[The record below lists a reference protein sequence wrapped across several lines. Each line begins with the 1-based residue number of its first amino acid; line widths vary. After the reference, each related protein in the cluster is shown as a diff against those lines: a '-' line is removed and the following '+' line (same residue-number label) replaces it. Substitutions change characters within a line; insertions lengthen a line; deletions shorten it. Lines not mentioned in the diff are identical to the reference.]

1 MINTTLL
8 FFLLLLP
15 ISGFIAWAGDRIG
28 HRLGKRRASLFG
40 LRPRHTAIFITI
52 TFGIGIT
59 LASFGTMLLIS
70 RSFRQVVARG
80 GALARDNVEL
90 QRTLSAAKQRL
101 EDVRKEQ
108 AIQDK
113 KLVAA
118 QKAAETALAR
128 QQTAERAVVTAQL
141 QFSIADEKLKAETA
155 SLASTRSNLRL
166 AVARVEK
173 AKRDVRDA
181 LMKRTLAMKA
191 SAEAGRK
198 AQAARK
204 EAGEAKGRVATAER
218 VFEAVMQQQ
227 RVRLAE
233 QREQLKELENAVSK
247 QLASLQSQKRTI
259 ESQQDTIDMQ
269 SSRLDRQKEQ
279 VEEQGAELAR
289 LTRDVAELSAR
300 RTEVQQ
306 ALDALS
312 IEAVTMRSGKITYRN
327 GEEVAR
333 MQVPATRSVG
343 RIQNTL
349 ETLLAVAAKNA
360 ELRGAKATK
369 SSARAVRIPDR
380 NIRLPT
386 GQMQTI
392 SEFEALAAAAFNIA
406 AEGEPVVIVL
416 FATSNAVS
424 GEAVS
429 VDVRTFRN
437 PLLFSAGTVL
447 GELPVTNSISREKV
461 ADKLYQLLRGDIRR
475 KLLKA
480 GIIPPSLG
488 TGVDGE
494 PIGET
499 RIDDVLKVLD
509 LARSV
514 SRSKIVIR
522 TEKDIR
528 AGDAV
533 ILSFTAVGIDGNP
546 LGARPDDAV
555 PSVAPEP

>member
-1 MINTTLL
+1 MVNTTLL

-28 HRLGKRRASLFG
+28 HKLGKRRASLFG

-90 QRTLSAAKQRL
+90 QRTLNGAKKRL
-101 EDVRKEQ
+101 EDVRREQ
-108 AIQDK
+108 AVQDK

-118 QKAAETALAR
+118 QKAAESALAS

-141 QFSIADEKLKAETA
+141 QYNIADEKLKAETA
-155 SLASTRSNLRL
+155 NLASTRGNLLL
-166 AVARVEK
+166 AIARVEK

-181 LMKRTLAMKA
+181 LMKRSIAMKA
-191 SAEAGRK
+191 SVEAGRK

-204 EAGEAKGRVATAER
+204 DAGEAKGRVATAER

-227 RVRLAE
+227 RARLAE
-233 QREQLKELENAVSK
+233 QREQLKELEDAVSM
-247 QLASLQSQKRTI
+247 QLASLQTQKETI
-259 ESQQDTIDMQ
+259 RSQQDTIDMQ
-269 SSRLDRQKEQ
+269 SSRLERQKEQ
-279 VEEQGAELAR
+279 ATEQGAELER
-289 LTRDVAELSAR
+289 LTRDVAELSTR
-300 RTEVQQ
+300 RAEVQQ

-333 MQVPATRSVG
+333 MQVSATRSVG

-360 ELRGAKATK
+360 ELRGAKASK
-369 SSARAVRIPDR
+369 STSRAVRIPER

-386 GQMQTI
+386 GQLQTI
-392 SEFEALAAAAFNIA
+392 SEFEALAAAAENIA
-406 AEGEPVVIVL
+406 AAGEPVVIVL

-437 PLLFSAGTVL
+437 PLLFDAGTVL
-447 GELPVTNSISREKV
+447 GELSVSGNVSREQV

-533 ILSFTAVGIDGNP
+533 MLTFTAVGIDGNP
-546 LGARPDDAV
+546 LGARPDDSAPPV
-555 PSVAPEP
+555 NPEP

>member
-1 MINTTLL
+1 
-8 FFLLLLP
+8 
-15 ISGFIAWAGDRIG
+15 
-28 HRLGKRRASLFG
+28 
-40 LRPRHTAIFITI
+40 
-52 TFGIGIT
+52 
-59 LASFGTMLLIS
+59 MLLIS
-70 RSFRQVVARG
+70 RRFRQVVARG

-90 QRTLSAAKQRL
+90 QRTLDAAKSRL

-108 AIQDK
+108 ALQDK

-118 QKAAETALAR
+118 QKAAESALAN
-128 QQTAERAVVTAQL
+128 QHTAERAVVTAQL
-141 QFSIADEKLKAETA
+141 QFAIADEKLKVATG
-155 SLASTRSNLRL
+155 SLASTRTNLRL
-166 AVARVEK
+166 AIARVEK

-181 LMKRTLAMKA
+181 LLKRTLAMKA
-191 SAEAGRK
+191 SVEAGRK
-198 AQAARK
+198 AQVARK

-227 RVRLAE
+227 RARLAE
-233 QREQLKELENAVSK
+233 QREQLKELEEAVSK
-247 QLASLQSQKRTI
+247 QLASLQSQKATI
-259 ESQQDTIDMQ
+259 KSQQDTIDMQ
-269 SSRLDRQKEQ
+269 SSRLERQKE
-279 VEEQGAELAR
+279 EAAEQADELDR
-289 LTRDVAELSAR
+289 LTRDVSDLTVR
-300 RTEVQQ
+300 RAEVQQ

-312 IEAVTMRSGKITYRN
+312 IEAVTMRSGKITFRN

-369 SSARAVRIPDR
+369 SSTRAVRIPER

-386 GQMQTI
+386 GQLQTI
-392 SEFEALAAAAFNIA
+392 SEFEALAAAAENIA
-406 AEGEPVVIVL
+406 AAGEPVVIVL

-424 GEAVS
+424 GEAVA

-447 GELPVTNSISREKV
+447 GELSVSGNVSREKV
-461 ADKLYQLLRGDIRR
+461 ADKLYLLLRGDIRR

-528 AGDAV
+528 AGDSV
-533 ILSFTAVGIDGNP
+533 MLTFTAVGIDGNP
-546 LGARPDDAV
+546 LGARPDDIV
-555 PSVAPEP
+555 PPVVPEP

>member
-233 QREQLKELENAVSK
+233 QREQLKELEDAVSK
-247 QLASLQSQKRTI
+247 QLSSLQSQKQTI

>member
-90 QRTLSAAKQRL
+90 QRTLNAAKQRL
-101 EDVRKEQ
+101 EDVREEQ

-198 AQAARK
+198 AQTARK

-233 QREQLKELENAVSK
+233 QREQLKELEDAVSK
-247 QLASLQSQKRTI
+247 QLASLQSQKQTI
-259 ESQQDTIDMQ
+259 KSQQDTIDMQ

-289 LTRDVAELSAR
+289 LTRDVADLSAR

-333 MQVPATRSVG
+333 MQVPATRSIG

-360 ELRGAKATK
+360 ELRGAKPTK
-369 SSARAVRIPDR
+369 SSTRAVRIPER

-386 GQMQTI
+386 GQVQTI
-392 SEFEALAAAAFNIA
+392 SEFEALAAAAENIA
-406 AEGEPVVIVL
+406 AAGEPVVIVL

-424 GEAVS
+424 GEAVA

-447 GELPVTNSISREKV
+447 GELSVSGNVSREKV
-461 ADKLYQLLRGDIRR
+461 ADKLYLLLRGDIRR

-528 AGDAV
+528 AGAAV

-555 PSVAPEP
+555 PGIAPEP

>member
-1 MINTTLL
+1 
-8 FFLLLLP
+8 
-15 ISGFIAWAGDRIG
+15 
-28 HRLGKRRASLFG
+28 
-40 LRPRHTAIFITI
+40 
-52 TFGIGIT
+52 
-59 LASFGTMLLIS
+59 
-70 RSFRQVVARG
+70 
-80 GALARDNVEL
+80 
-90 QRTLSAAKQRL
+90 
-101 EDVRKEQ
+101 
-108 AIQDK
+108 
-113 KLVAA
+113 
-118 QKAAETALAR
+118 
-128 QQTAERAVVTAQL
+128 
-141 QFSIADEKLKAETA
+141 
-155 SLASTRSNLRL
+155 
-166 AVARVEK
+166 
-173 AKRDVRDA
+173 
-181 LMKRTLAMKA
+181 
-191 SAEAGRK
+191 
-198 AQAARK
+198 
-204 EAGEAKGRVATAER
+204 
-218 VFEAVMQQQ
+218 
-227 RVRLAE
+227 
-233 QREQLKELENAVSK
+233 
-247 QLASLQSQKRTI
+247 
-259 ESQQDTIDMQ
+259 
-269 SSRLDRQKEQ
+269 
-279 VEEQGAELAR
+279 
-289 LTRDVAELSAR
+289 VAELSMR
-300 RTEVQQ
+300 RAEVQQ

-333 MQVPATRSVG
+333 MQVSATRSVG

-360 ELRGAKATK
+360 ELRGAKASK
-369 SSARAVRIPDR
+369 STSRAVRIPER

-386 GQMQTI
+386 GQLQTI
-392 SEFEALAAAAFNIA
+392 SEFEALAAAAENIA
-406 AEGEPVVIVL
+406 AAGEPVVIVL

-437 PLLFSAGTVL
+437 PLLFDAGTVL
-447 GELPVTNSISREKV
+447 GELSVSGNVSREQV

-533 ILSFTAVGIDGNP
+533 MLTFTAVGIDGNP
-546 LGARPDDAV
+546 LGARPDDSAPPV
-555 PSVAPEP
+555 NPEP